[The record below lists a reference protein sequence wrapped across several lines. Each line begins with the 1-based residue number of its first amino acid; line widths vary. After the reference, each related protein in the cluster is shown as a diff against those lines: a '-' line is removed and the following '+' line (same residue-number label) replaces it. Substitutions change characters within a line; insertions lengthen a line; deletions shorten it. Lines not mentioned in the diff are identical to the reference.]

1 MSKSIVAGAAILGV
15 AIVGIGGYF
24 AVDYKIRTTIRDEFD
39 TAVRTNPLISS
50 ASYDTIDV
58 DLMNDRV
65 TLKAVK
71 LDANL
76 SALNEQFSAVQPG
89 MRVEGNMQQSFETI
103 TVTGVWSNVFG
114 ANKAEHLDI
123 KGGAFNGTI
132 IQTIERP
139 VRGKQLVQKTVT
151 PNSTRR
157 ITTFDGT
164 MASAQ
169 IDGLEF
175 LSPESVSGST
185 PVPFA
190 LDGYDAQ
197 DLNIAMALKS
207 ASKSMSGAKNLDAKQ
222 PQTVH
227 LDMTMA
233 RLHGKQLSPTY
244 YGLIRYEDITID
256 MENPKPGEAPI
267 HLTMGEFSVSDTEI
281 VDLVAVRA
289 TSEVKDLIIDTSN
302 LKDPKGKAF
311 MTMLGIDQINL
322 NMKLAYNYDAA
333 NHSVRVSPFRLG
345 LKQAG
350 SVDVSFALNSLPDM
364 DTLTKLDGMQGGREE
379 INAALESAL
388 KDVALG
394 QVALGYRD
402 EGVLKKFLAGLALK
416 MKAEPA
422 QLAQAYAQQ
431 GAMIITATHGEEQ
444 ALKAQKTLTA
454 FLTDPDALRI
464 KLTAKTPVKLKALSD
479 AIEANGPLALKAF
492 DLEVQGGADAVLH

>member
-24 AVDYKIRTTIRDEFD
+24 AVDYKVRTTIRDEFD

-123 KGGAFNGTI
+123 KGGAFSGTV
-132 IQTIERP
+132 IQTKEHP
-139 VRGKQLVQKTVT
+139 AQDKQLIQ
-151 PNSTRR
+151 NSTEPHATRMT
-157 ITTFDGT
+157 TTFDAT
-164 MASAQ
+164 LASMQ
-169 IDGLEF
+169 INSLEF
-175 LSPESVSGST
+175 LSPESVTSSM
-185 PVPFA
+185 PLPFA
-190 LDGYDAQ
+190 IDGYDAQ
-197 DLNIAMALKS
+197 ELNIAMAIKPTTQ
-207 ASKSMSGAKNLDAKQ
+207 SMSSAENLGAEQ
-222 PQTVH
+222 PQSIH
-227 LDMTMA
+227 LDMSMA
-233 RLHGKQLSPTY
+233 RLHGKQLTPTY
-244 YGLIRYEDITID
+244 AGLIRYEDITIN
-256 MENPKPGEAPI
+256 MENPKPGEAPFQ
-267 HLTMGEFSVSDTEI
+267 LSMGEFTMSDTEI
-281 VDLVAVRA
+281 VDLVAVRS
-289 TSEVKDLIIDTSN
+289 TSEFKDLVIDTSKMDN
-302 LKDPKGKAF
+302 PKGKAL

-322 NMKLAYNYDAA
+322 NMKLSYNYDAA
-333 NHSVRVSPFRLG
+333 KQSVLVSPFRLG

-350 SVDVSFALNSLPDM
+350 SVNVSFALDNMP
-364 DTLTKLDGMQGGREE
+364 KLDVFSKIQGLQDKPEE
-379 INAALESAL
+379 LNAAVEAAF
-388 KDVALG
+388 KDVALK
-394 QVALGYRD
+394 QVALGYHD
-402 EGVLKKFLAGLALK
+402 EGVLKKFLAGLAFK

-431 GAMIITATHGEEQ
+431 GAMIIAATHGKEQ

-454 FLTDPDALRI
+454 FLTEPDALRI
-464 KLTAKTPVKLKALSD
+464 KLTTKTPVKLKDLSD
-479 AIEANGPLALKAF
+479 AINASGPLALKAF
-492 DLEVQGGADAVLH
+492 ELEVQGGADAMN